1 MAKSPTKSKASAKK
15 MRLSKK
21 AKRFNQDY
29 ALPAWREK
37 IHEIIFEADT
47 PLGKYFDI
55 SLIIIILLSVTA
67 VMLDSMN
74 SFHKSY
80 GDFLRLAEWGFTC
93 LFAVEYLLR
102 LISVRKPLMYATSF
116 LGVIDL
122 LSILPSFI
130 ALLYPG
136 AETLLV
142 VRILR
147 VLRIFRIFKL
157 AEYLGEAN
165 ALVLALRG
173 SQKKIAIF
181 LYTIFIFVVIF
192 GSVMYLVEG
201 EKNGFT
207 SIPRSIYWAIITLTT
222 VGYGDLVP
230 RTDIGQMI
238 AATVMILGYAI
249 IAVPTGIYSAELAK
263 VATNSVV
270 NDFKSIEITRIAC
283 ENCGEDGHDADA
295 EFCKYCGS
303 TL

>member
-1 MAKSPTKSKASAKK
+1 MPKQHKK
-15 MRLSKK
+15 KK
-21 AKRFNQDY
+21 QNPVKKTKRFNQG
-29 ALPAWREK
+29 ARLSPWREK

-47 PLGKYFDI
+47 PLGKFFDV

-67 VMLDSMN
+67 VMLDSMSRIHN
-74 SFHKSY
+74 QF
-80 GDFLRLAEWGFTC
+80 GDSLRLIEWVFTG
-93 LFAVEYLLR
+93 LFAIEYICR

-116 LGVIDL
+116 LGIIDL

-130 ALLYPG
+130 GLFYPG

-181 LYTIFIFVVIF
+181 LYSIFIFVVIF

-201 EKNGFT
+201 EENGFT
-207 SIPRSIYWAIITLTT
+207 SIPRAIYWAIITMTT

-230 RTDIGQMI
+230 QTDIGQMI

-249 IAVPTGIYSAELAK
+249 IAVPTGIYSAELSR
-263 VATNSVV
+263 VASDGRES
-270 NDFKSIEITRIAC
+270 DFKSIEITTLAC
-283 ENCGEDGHDADA
+283 KNCGEEGHDADA